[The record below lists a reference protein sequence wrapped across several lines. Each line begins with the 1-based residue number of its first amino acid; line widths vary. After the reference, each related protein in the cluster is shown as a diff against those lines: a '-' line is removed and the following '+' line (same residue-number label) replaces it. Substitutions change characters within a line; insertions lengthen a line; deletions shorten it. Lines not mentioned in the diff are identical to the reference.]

1 MKRKTESQKARESER
16 KKRWWAKKRAL
27 AGKTYIPRDKR
38 DAAALLLK
46 TTSAEDTQYRAEQ
59 KAREQTPE
67 YQESM
72 KILANALL
80 GKKER

>member
-1 MKRKTESQKARESER
+1 MKQKTESQKSRESER

-38 DAAALLLK
+38 DTAALLLK
-46 TTSAEDTQYRAEQ
+46 TTSVEESEYRAEQ
-59 KAREQTPE
+59 DARKRSPE
-67 YQESM
+67 YQKSIDM
-72 KILANALL
+72 LANALL